1 MAGGSFHSGS
11 SHSGSYHSS
20 GGGSHSS
27 GGGSHYSSGGSS
39 HHSSGGGGGGGSG
52 GSGGGSGTGSC
63 LLVILF
69 FLTPFLHLIFRF
81 LFAVCN
87 EEIAGFNATNLAIF
101 VCTGF
106 MFIPSIIESKR
117 TAALVELRQSGKSD
131 RYVYSAVNTGDW
143 NGSRD
148 TMAGKNNKLYRIAF
162 YGTEYGWKNSREVY
176 NTMKRTPRIIW
187 IRPGTWVVISIVLF
201 IVNFFYYECVIPIFE
216 RMIMTDYAFEF
227 FDGLTFYLPSFLAFS
242 CAVLSLVFVGVRDKI
257 LYECAVR
264 LASEIKTEEKKIE
277 TEMFLK
283 TETGKKW
290 YHNICPNCG
299 AKASASLK
307 HCVSCGSSLE
317 VMEGDKY
324 LNSIRRVRYDVNTG
338 EKTDQSTGGKDG

>member
-39 HHSSGGGGGGGSG
+39 HHSSGGGGGSG

-69 FLTPFLHLIFRF
+69 FLTPFLHLIIRF

-87 EEIAGFNATNLAIF
+87 EEIAGFNATNLSIF
-101 VCTGF
+101 VFTGF

-117 TAALVELRQSGKSD
+117 TAALVELRKSGQSD

-201 IVNFFYYECVIPIFE
+201 IVNFFYY
-216 RMIMTDYAFEF
+216 D
-227 FDGLTFYLPSFLAFS
+227 
-242 CAVLSLVFVGVRDKI
+242 
-257 LYECAVR
+257 
-264 LASEIKTEEKKIE
+264 
-277 TEMFLK
+277 
-283 TETGKKW
+283 
-290 YHNICPNCG
+290 
-299 AKASASLK
+299 
-307 HCVSCGSSLE
+307 SSSS
-317 VMEGDKY
+317 MD
-324 LNSIRRVRYDVNTG
+324 
-338 EKTDQSTGGKDG
+338 